1 MEKKS
6 LGQRLLSAPYT
17 VWAILFSVVPLGM
30 VAYYSFTDNAGR
42 FTLDNVRHVSGYFD
56 IFMRSVGYSL
66 AATLLCL
73 LLGYPLALAIS
84 QAKGSSQRI
93 MVMLLMLPQ
102 WMNLLLRTYALM
114 NIMED
119 TGILNTLFA
128 KIGLSPVHMIN
139 TPGAVIFGMVYN
151 YLPYMVL
158 PLYTVMLKIEKS
170 TIEAAQ
176 DLGGNSLTVLT
187 KVLIPLSLPGIAS
200 GLTMVFVPSVSTFY
214 ISQKLGGGKFD
225 LIGDTIERQFMTAY
239 DYHLG
244 AAISLILMILI
255 FICMGIM
262 NQFTDDDMEGGVLM

>member
-17 VWAILFSVVPLGM
+17 VWAILFCVVPLGM
-30 VAYYSFTDNAGR
+30 VVYYSFTDNAGN
-42 FTLDNVRHVSGYFD
+42 FTVANLAHVSSYAN
-56 IFMRSVGYSL
+56 IFLRSIGYSL
-66 AATLLCL
+66 AATVLCL
-73 LLGYPLALAIS
+73 VLGYPLALAIS
-84 QAKGSSQRI
+84 QAKANSQRI

-114 NIMED
+114 NLMED
-119 TGILNTLFA
+119 TGIINTLLGHL
-128 KIGLSPVHMIN
+128 GLSPIHMIN
-139 TPGAVIFGMVYN
+139 TPGAVVFGMVYN

-158 PLYTVMLKIEKS
+158 PLYTVMLKIERS
-170 TIEAAQ
+170 TVEAAQ
-176 DLGGNSLTVLT
+176 DLGGSSLTVLT

-244 AAISLILMILI
+244 AAISLVLMILI

-262 NQFTDDDMEGGVLM
+262 NRFTDDDEEGGVLM